1 MLRLRQSAG
10 GVSPR
15 PGLASVLT
23 CENIIHFVS
32 FVFIGQYFLP
42 LGCCVSGDIMMS
54 LLSGGDSAAQEEP
67 GTNGV

>member
-15 PGLASVLT
+15 PGLASVMT

-32 FVFIGQYFLP
+32 IIGQYFLQ
-42 LGCCVSGDIMMS
+42 LGRCVSGDIMMS

>member
-15 PGLASVLT
+15 PGLASVMT

-32 FVFIGQYFLP
+32 IIGQCFLQ
-42 LGCCVSGDIMMS
+42 LGWCVSGDIMMS